1 MVNMSRL
8 SKKVVIVTG
17 ASKGIGAGIA
27 TALGAEGARVA
38 VNYSSDGQGAERVVQ
53 AITDNGGEAIAVGA
67 DVSKAADIAR
77 LFKEVDSAFGRLDVL
92 VNNAGVFRF
101 GAFAEITEESFH
113 LHYNI
118 NVLGA
123 ILTVQ
128 EAIKRFGA
136 DGGSIINLSS
146 IVGSHPVAG
155 ALLYASTKGAIE
167 TLTRG
172 LALELAPRKIRVNAI
187 APGHTETE
195 GNVTAGTFE
204 GGAGSVLAGKTPL
217 GRLGR
222 ITDIAPLAVF
232 LASDESAW
240 ITGEVIRAAGGLVVA
255 THGSYSTGRGS
266 GRQRRRSSTPGLSPS
281 RAACGRESS
290 VNSIPTRSGGSRST
304 PSTTSLLTVLN
315 SRRKR

>member
-1 MVNMSRL
+1 MVNVSDL
-8 SKKVVIVTG
+8 SNKVAIVTG

-38 VNYSSDGQGAERVVQ
+38 VNYSSDREGAERVAR
-53 AITDNGGEAIAVGA
+53 AIADNGGEAIAVGA
-67 DVSKAADIAR
+67 DVSKAADVAR
-77 LFKEVDSAFGRLDVL
+77 LFKEVDSAFRRLDVL

-101 GAFAEITEESFH
+101 GAIAEITEESFH

-118 NVLGA
+118 NVLGT

-128 EAIKRFGA
+128 EAIKRFGP

-146 IVGSHPVAG
+146 IVGSHPVPG

-195 GNVTAGTFE
+195 GNVAAGPLKVVRAPFLLE
-204 GGAGSVLAGKTPL
+204 RRRSAGSVALRISPRWQCSWRRTNRPGSP
-217 GRLGR
+217 GRSFV
-222 ITDIAPLAVF
+222 PQAV
-232 LASDESAW
+232 
-240 ITGEVIRAAGGLVVA
+240 
-255 THGSYSTGRGS
+255 
-266 GRQRRRSSTPGLSPS
+266 
-281 RAACGRESS
+281 
-290 VNSIPTRSGGSRST
+290 
-304 PSTTSLLTVLN
+304 SL
-315 SRRKR
+315 